1 MGKYSSSKPF
11 YDDAVEIPATA
22 APTESNDVVDGIVL
36 SQTYKDQKTR
46 PLTFWQH
53 TDGSKASK
61 QLRGARSIMNENVG
75 INYRTIFNGYAT
87 EKRNFTLLDDYSRCM
102 AASTSYGELLKDKK
116 NPTYANIIKWYS
128 KNDSQGLAKYRMQ
141 DFIYLKYYNQ
151 IPNNHMITLRR
162 YSQPVPD
169 HVFSLDMSAS
179 DNNSYN
185 GFPEQFFALATAVTY
200 MGEQTGNKL
209 SEILKF
215 DYGAKWETK
224 TAQVNQLQS
233 SDGGLAAQMEGW
245 GISNSSLSGT
255 NGKASTSLIK
265 DAAATAA
272 VSAATGKSVG
282 SIHASQHA
290 YPQDA
295 FLAQYG
301 EEFYGD
307 INSICET
314 SMRARGLTFTN
325 NFTLNFEYSLK
336 SLKCVNPKVAMMDI
350 LSNFL
355 LLTGNY
361 GEFWGGA
368 TIYYG
373 VKNIAPQFGDPQL
386 LRDGKYGQYLNT
398 LANDVRKGFETF
410 KNSHSDKDGNFNLQ
424 DAVGSLLKG
433 GLQALL
439 GNLIGGNIGVAGEA
453 QAPPALLSGEP
464 TGFWHLTI
472 GNPLDPI
479 AMMGN
484 MKIEKTTVQFNDV
497 LGYDDFPTE
506 IKFTVD
512 MAHAKPR
519 DNGGIEN
526 MFNGNK
532 GRFYTLSKDLNQ
544 AFEINYNKTRPN
556 GFQQATTTGN
566 QEANIDVS
574 GSGHGSAT
582 ESIFTTSRLKI
593 VGSMLN

>member
-1 MGKYSSSKPF
+1 MASSYSSSKTF
-11 YDDAVEIPATA
+11 YDDAVEMPATA

-46 PLTFWQH
+46 PLTFWKH
-53 TDGSKASK
+53 TNNK
-61 QLRGARSIMNENVG
+61 QLYGARSIMNENVG
-75 INYRTIFNGYAT
+75 INYRTIFNGYAGT
-87 EKRNFTLLDDYSRCM
+87 KRNFTLLDDYSRCM
-102 AASTSYGELLKDKK
+102 AASTSYGELLKDKR

-128 KNDSQGLAKYRMQ
+128 KNDSQGLARYRMQ
-141 DFIYLKYYNQ
+141 DFIYLKYFNQ

-209 SEILKF
+209 SEILTF
-215 DYGAKWETK
+215 DYGANWENK

-245 GISNSSLSGT
+245 GINQSSMSGT
-255 NGKASTSLIK
+255 NGKLN
-265 DAAATAA
+265 TAN
-272 VSAATGKSVG
+272 VVSSAATSVIAATTG
-282 SIHASQHA
+282 TTVGAIHASQHA
-290 YPQDA
+290 YPEDA

-301 EEFYGD
+301 QEFYGD

-314 SMRARGLTFTN
+314 SMRSRGLTFTN

-373 VKNIAPQFGDPQL
+373 ARNIAPQFGDPQL
-386 LRDGKYGQYLNT
+386 LREGKYGQYLNT
-398 LANDVRKGFETF
+398 LANDVRTGFKSFMSNYKE
-410 KNSHSDKDGNFNLQ
+410 SADGNYNWTKALG
-424 DAVGSLLKG
+424 DLLKG

-453 QAPPALLSGEP
+453 KAPPALLSGEP

-484 MKIEKTTVQFNDV
+484 MKIDKTTVQFNDV

-506 IKFTVD
+506 IKFTVN
-512 MAHAKPR
+512 MSHAKPR

-544 AFEINYNKTRPN
+544 AFELNYTSSRPT
-556 GFQQATTTGN
+556 GFQQATTKGN

-582 ESIFTTSRLKI
+582 SSIFTTSRLKI
-593 VGSMLN
+593 IGSMLN